1 MGAGTG
7 KQLPESG
14 EMPGP
19 RREPAKVSATRVP
32 LAKEVTM
39 TESPAPHVT
48 AVTPPSSSAD
58 GSTRAPALPP
68 AFQPG
73 RLHEVTVPGT
83 PVAVLE
89 PVIGAERY
97 ARLVSTAA
105 RFRDGLGQR
114 TIWNV
119 SSTAVGGGVAE
130 MLQVLV
136 GYIGGVDIAVRWTV
150 IGGDPDFFAITKRL
164 HNQIHGQ
171 ASGGPLSS
179 ADARHYGQVLDANA
193 DELLRQVRPGDVVLL
208 HDPQTAGL
216 AAPLAGAGARVVW
229 RCHIGVGW
237 ENDATRAAW
246 DFLRP
251 YLAAVHGFVFTRRQ
265 YVPSWIPAEQAW
277 IIPPSIDPLSAK
289 NQQLDAATVQAI
301 LATIGVL
308 DSQPPRAPG
317 RFTRRDGTVGEV
329 TRAGL
334 VTGEVWP
341 GPADPVV
348 VQVSRWDR
356 LKDMS
361 GVMRGFAE
369 HVVPGGAGYLMLVG
383 PMMSEV
389 ADDPEGALVLAECLA
404 QWRDL
409 PATARARVL
418 LVTLPLDDVEE
429 NAAMVNAIQRHAQ
442 VIVQK
447 SLAEGFGLT
456 VAEGMWKGRP
466 VVGSAVGGIL
476 DQVVDGTG
484 ILLPDPADL
493 AAFGSA
499 VRQLLDS
506 PDDAR
511 LMGEAGKEYIR
522 ENYVGDRHLAQWAQL
537 IDAIIGD

>member
-1 MGAGTG
+1 MIEPAATRAL
-7 KQLPESG
+7 K
-14 EMPGP
+14 PGP
-19 RREPAKVSATRVP
+19 
-32 LAKEVTM
+32 
-39 TESPAPHVT
+39 
-48 AVTPPSSSAD
+48 
-58 GSTRAPALPP
+58 
-68 AFQPG
+68 
-73 RLHEVTVPGT
+73 LHEVLVPRT
-83 PVAVLE
+83 SIAALE
-89 PVIGAERY
+89 PVIGMEQY
-97 ARLVSTAA
+97 ARLLTAAA
-105 RFRDGLGQR
+105 RFRDRLGGR

-119 SSTAVGGGVAE
+119 NSTAVGGGVAE
-130 MLQVLV
+130 MLQELV
-136 GYIGGVDIAVRWTV
+136 GYIAGLDIAVRWMV
-150 IGGDPDFFAITKRL
+150 IGGDPDFFAMTKRL

-171 ASGGPLSS
+171 ADSAGPLSS
-179 ADARHYGQVLDANA
+179 ADASHYGQVLGANA
-193 DELLRQVRPGDVVLL
+193 DELLRQVRAGDIVLL

-216 AAPLAGAGARVVW
+216 VAPLVQAGARVVW
-229 RCHIGVGW
+229 RCHIGVDW
-237 ENDATRAAW
+237 QNDTTRAAW

-251 YLAAVHGFVFTRRQ
+251 YLSLAHGFVFSRRQ
-265 YVPSWIPAEQAW
+265 YVPPWIPAEQAW
-277 IIPPSIDPLSAK
+277 IIPPSIDPFSAK

-301 LATIGVL
+301 LTTIGVL
-308 DSQPPRAPG
+308 DGEAQAPG
-317 RFTRRDGTVGEV
+317 RFTRRDGTTGEV

-334 VTGEVWP
+334 VTGEVRP

-356 LKDMS
+356 LKDPS

-404 QWRDL
+404 QWRSL
-409 PATARARVL
+409 PAAARARVL
-418 LVTLPLDDVEE
+418 LVTLPLEDVEE

-447 SLAEGFGLT
+447 SIAEGFGLT
-456 VAEGMWKGRP
+456 VAEGMWKERP
-466 VVGSAVGGIL
+466 VVGSAVGGIM
-476 DQVVDGTG
+476 DQIADGTG

-511 LMGEAGKEYIR
+511 LMGKAGKEYIR
-522 ENYVGDRHLAQWAQL
+522 ENYLGDHHLARWAQL
-537 IDAIIGD
+537 IDAVMGD

>member
-1 MGAGTG
+1 MTELAATRGP
-7 KQLPESG
+7 K
-14 EMPGP
+14 PGP
-19 RREPAKVSATRVP
+19 
-32 LAKEVTM
+32 
-39 TESPAPHVT
+39 
-48 AVTPPSSSAD
+48 
-58 GSTRAPALPP
+58 
-68 AFQPG
+68 
-73 RLHEVTVPGT
+73 LHEVLVPRT
-83 PVAVLE
+83 SIAALE
-89 PVIGAERY
+89 PIIGTEQY
-97 ARLVSTAA
+97 ARLLTAAA
-105 RFRDGLGQR
+105 RFRDRLGGR

-119 SSTAVGGGVAE
+119 NSTAVGGGVAE
-130 MLQVLV
+130 MLQELV
-136 GYIGGVDIAVRWTV
+136 GYIAGLDIAVRWMV

-171 ASGGPLSS
+171 ADSAGPLSS
-179 ADARHYGQVLDANA
+179 ADASHYGQVLGANA
-193 DELLRQVRPGDVVLL
+193 DELLRQVRAGDIVLL

-216 AAPLAGAGARVVW
+216 AAPLVRAGARVVW
-229 RCHIGVGW
+229 RCHIGVDW
-237 ENDATRAAW
+237 QNDTTRAAW

-251 YLAAVHGFVFTRRQ
+251 YLAPAHGFVFSRRQ
-265 YVPSWIPAEQAW
+265 YVPPWIPTEQAW
-277 IIPPSIDPLSAK
+277 IIPPSIDPFSAK

-308 DSQPPRAPG
+308 DCEAQAPG
-317 RFTRRDGTVGEV
+317 RFTRRDGTTGEV

-334 VTGEVWP
+334 VTDEVRP

-356 LKDMS
+356 LKDPS

-389 ADDPEGALVLAECLA
+389 TDDPEGALVLAECLA
-404 QWRDL
+404 QWRSL
-409 PATARARVL
+409 PAAARARVL
-418 LVTLPLDDVEE
+418 LVTLPLEDVEE

-447 SLAEGFGLT
+447 SIAEGFGLT

-466 VVGSAVGGIL
+466 VVGSAVGGIMN
-476 DQVVDGTG
+476 QIADGTG

-499 VRQLLDS
+499 VRKLLDS

-511 LMGEAGKEYIR
+511 LMGEAGKEHIR
-522 ENYVGDRHLAQWAQL
+522 ENYLGDHHLARWAQL
-537 IDAIIGD
+537 INAVMGD